1 MKDKTDKTVLV
12 IGGGI
17 AGMEAALQI
26 GNSGYKVM
34 LVEKGNS
41 LGGTLNKLYSSF
53 PRWDDP
59 SKLVL
64 MKYDELK
71 KCGNVEI
78 RTGTE
83 PVSSSK
89 TGQGYEVELKAANGL
104 NEKVQADAVVVATG
118 FELYDVSAYG
128 EYGYGAFDN
137 VLNTL
142 EFETKLKEWSEDKS
156 GNVEKPKTIAF
167 IKCVGSRDR
176 SKGYPYCSKIC
187 CMITAKQAGLVRDIL
202 PDTKCFVFYMDYRAS
217 GKEYEEFVRTVIEDK
232 HVRYV
237 RGRPAKILPENGR
250 MTLRVEDTLM
260 GVPVEVRADM
270 VVLAAALEPSAGTK
284 RMSEIFNL
292 GTDNYGFIEPVYGKP
307 SKASDRV
314 FIAGGCTYAVETVG
328 AIQQGASAAA
338 EVLAMFGNESIGE

>member
-1 MKDKTDKTVLV
+1 MKNKSDKTVLV

-34 LVEKGNS
+34 LVEKDNK
-41 LGGTLNKLYSSF
+41 LGGTLNSLFSSF

-59 SKLVL
+59 SKLVK
-64 MKYDELK
+64 MKSAELD
-71 KCGNVEI
+71 KCGKVQI
-78 RTGTE
+78 KTGTM
-83 PVSSSK
+83 PVSSTK
-89 TGQGYEVELKAANGL
+89 QEKGYVVELKGTDGSSD
-104 NEKVQADAVVVATG
+104 KVMADAVVIATG
-118 FELYDVSAYG
+118 FGLFDASAYG

-142 EFETKLKEWSEDKS
+142 EFEGKLKEWSEDKS
-156 GNVEKPKTIAF
+156 GSAVKPKTIAF

-187 CMITAKQAGLVRDIL
+187 CMITAKQAGLVKDIL
-202 PDTKCFVFYMDYRAS
+202 PDAKCFVFYMDYRAS

-237 RGRPAKILPENGR
+237 RGRPAKILPEKGR
-250 MTLRVEDTLM
+250 MTLRVEDTLI

-270 VVLAAALEPSAGTK
+270 VVLASALEPSAGTK
-284 RMSEIFNL
+284 QVTEIFNL
-292 GTDNYGFIEPVYGKP
+292 ETDNYGFIEPVYGKP
-307 SKASDRV
+307 SKASDRI
-314 FIAGGCTYAVETVG
+314 FIAGGCIYAVESIG
-328 AIQQGASAAA
+328 ALQQGASAAA
-338 EVLAMFGNESIGE
+338 EVLSMFSSENTGE